1 MSRYLSRK
9 PPSKALAAMATTVLA
24 LWLAGGAAQ
33 AAQTLKLLMPWNQT
47 SAGNVAVGNHLIK
60 MIEET
65 TGGAVKIHKFD
76 NSVVPPF
83 QQLEPVASGVFD
95 LHYTNPAYHAGDTM
109 IGQIMD
115 TVVADA
121 AKRHDSGVWDMVDK
135 AYQKRNLK
143 LIAAGP
149 STGFQFLV
157 RGDIA
162 ADGTLKGMK
171 IRSNPAYDGTIRALG
186 GSPIQLPIGEVY
198 TAMQNGLID
207 GTAFPVHGVVSA
219 KMGEVAKFQVRPV
232 FGQGT
237 AMVLMNLGKWK
248 ALSPDLQA
256 KMLAAGRKFEET
268 CYKVVAVIANADEAA
283 LVKSGSPTKRLNADA
298 AAHIN
303 QYYNESLWAQ
313 AIKTGGTEA
322 ADIVEF
328 VKSHDLVFN
337 GF

>member
-1 MSRYLSRK
+1 MSRHAGRR
-9 PPSKALAAMATTVLA
+9 ALRAASAGML
-24 LWLAGGAAQ
+24 LLLAGNAAD
-33 AAQTLKLLMPWNQT
+33 AAQTLRLLMPWNQT

-60 MIEET
+60 ILEEET
-65 TGGAVKIHKFD
+65 GGEIKISKFD
-76 NSVVPPF
+76 NGVVPPF

-115 TVVADA
+115 TVVADS
-121 AKRHDSGVWDMVDK
+121 AKRHSSGVWAMIDQ
-135 AYQKRNLK
+135 AYQKRGLK
-143 LIAAGP
+143 LLAAGA

-157 RGDIA
+157 RSDIS

-186 GSPIQLPIGEVY
+186 AAPVQLPIAEVY
-198 TAMQNGLID
+198 TSMQNGLID

-237 AMVLMNLGKWK
+237 AMVLMNLKKWNS
-248 ALSPDLQA
+248 LSPELQ
-256 KMLAAGRKFEET
+256 KKLLAAGRRFEEE
-268 CYKVVAVIANADEAA
+268 CFKVVADIAAADEAA
-283 LVKSGSPTKRLNADA
+283 LVKAGVPTKRLGETA
-298 AAHIN
+298 ASHIN
-303 QYYNESLWAQ
+303 KYYNESLWDQ
-313 AIKTGGTEA
+313 ATRNGGAEA
-322 ADIVEF
+322 AEIIKL
-328 VKSHDLVFN
+328 VKERELVFN

>member
-1 MSRYLSRK
+1 
-9 PPSKALAAMATTVLA
+9 
-24 LWLAGGAAQ
+24 
-33 AAQTLKLLMPWNQT
+33 
-47 SAGNVAVGNHLIK
+47 LIK
-60 MIEET
+60 VIEET
-65 TGGAVKIHKFD
+65 TGGEIKVTRFD

-121 AKRHDSGVWDMVDK
+121 ARRHDSGVWDLIDK

-143 LIAAGP
+143 MLAAGP

-157 RGDIA
+157 RSDIS
-162 ADGTLKGMK
+162 ADGTLKAMK

-219 KMGEVAKFQVRPV
+219 KMGEVSKFQVRPV

-237 AMVLMNLGKWK
+237 AMVLINLDKWK
-248 ALSPDLQA
+248 ALSPDLQR

-268 CYKVVAVIANADEAA
+268 CYSVVKVIADADEAA
-283 LVKSGSPTKRLNADA
+283 LVKSGVPTKRLSADA

-303 QYYNESLWAQ
+303 QYYNESLWQQ
-313 AIKTGGTEA
+313 AIKNGGAEA
-322 ADIVEF
+322 AEIVKF
-328 VKSHDLVFN
+328 VKDHDLVFN